1 MSERDAMNWT
11 AKGCWWRVGRRLENL
26 RSLGSGGG
34 VPKGGWVGAL
44 HPSDAP
50 PPPPPPPIFQSYHPQ
65 SFSRLPR
72 VGLSNSPIVYLYR
85 LSQVFFVLSQAS
97 KGVMNRVR
105 DARVENTFDRGGQN
119 ARNLT
124 KASLGG
130 MDIAQ
135 NPPPP

>member
-50 PPPPPPPIFQSYHPQ
+50 PPPPPHFPVLPSPVLFSATTSRTLQLSYSISIP
-65 SFSRLPR
+65 
-72 VGLSNSPIVYLYR
+72 
-85 LSQVFFVLSQAS
+85 FVPGFLRFIAGQQ
-97 KGVMNRVR
+97 
-105 DARVENTFDRGGQN
+105 GGDEPGTRC
-119 ARNLT
+119 A
-124 KASLGG
+124 GG
-130 MDIAQ
+130 EHL
-135 NPPPP
+135 